1 MTQQTDDNK
10 MKSTQTAVEWL
21 FQKMT
26 EQGTNPYWDMRFIQ
40 AKQMEK
46 EQIMNA
52 YNKGNMESEI
62 ANLYAEKFYKET
74 YNK

>member
-1 MTQQTDDNK
+1 MAQ
-10 MKSTQTAVEWL
+10 QTAVEWL
-21 FQKMT
+21 FEKMT

-52 YNKGNMESEI
+52 YIDGELQQGFE
-62 ANLYAEKFYKET
+62 AEAEQYYRKTYK
-74 YNK
+74 